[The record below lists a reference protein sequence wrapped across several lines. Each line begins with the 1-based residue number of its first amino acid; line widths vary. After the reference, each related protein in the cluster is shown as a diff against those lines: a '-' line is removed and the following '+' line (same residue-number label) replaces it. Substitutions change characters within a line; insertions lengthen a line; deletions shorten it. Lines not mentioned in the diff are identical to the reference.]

1 MRPLPELNIV
11 PFGGEKPKS
20 KKAIWGFR
28 IALVSLVAL
37 ILMCLIHRLGY
48 ISTTATF
55 NGIYAALLGG
65 LVALALSAWGLSNIL
80 RNNFVGMKHA
90 AMGLVVSALIV
101 GVPASNLPDFLL
113 LPNLNDI
120 STDIKEPPRFEALA
134 SVHSQGTDDDSQ
146 LLRLD
151 PKRQVSAYP
160 DIRPLVLKVSGE
172 NAYNLFKNATN
183 RLDWEIVTARSP
195 EGSDQPGLIEAV
207 DTSTLLG
214 LKSDIAIRIISDDM
228 RSLID
233 VRAASRSGDHDLG
246 QNADRIRQLFA
257 TVQKSMIENATW
269 SAASEGGGLDPRALK
284 GSADPQVKE
293 RESGPAPRQDPDL
306 QRQQT
311 IQNPHIISLDTPN
324 KKLVRTNTDNGNAR
338 LHPTSTRESEMSDPE
353 NIQLKKQIFEPS
365 DVIGAQQLSTKRASV
380 EPGSSESNLT
390 NDLIDDNSTAAFD
403 TYVPEE
409 DLDNITTVSPQ
420 DLQPVVKKYKKKPVR
435 RATSNWK
442 DLALP
447 SNTE

>member
-65 LVALALSAWGLSNIL
+65 SVALALSAWGLSNIL

-120 STDIKEPPRFEALA
+120 STDIKEPPRFEALV

-160 DIRPLVLKVSGE
+160 DIRPAGIEGFRVKTPTTSSRTRPAALIGKLLRHDRLKVP
-172 NAYNLFKNATN
+172 T
-183 RLDWEIVTARSP
+183 
-195 EGSDQPGLIEAV
+195 
-207 DTSTLLG
+207 
-214 LKSDIAIRIISDDM
+214 
-228 RSLID
+228 
-233 VRAASRSGDHDLG
+233 
-246 QNADRIRQLFA
+246 
-257 TVQKSMIENATW
+257 
-269 SAASEGGGLDPRALK
+269 
-284 GSADPQVKE
+284 
-293 RESGPAPRQDPDL
+293 
-306 QRQQT
+306 
-311 IQNPHIISLDTPN
+311 SLD
-324 KKLVRTNTDNGNAR
+324 
-338 LHPTSTRESEMSDPE
+338 
-353 NIQLKKQIFEPS
+353 
-365 DVIGAQQLSTKRASV
+365 
-380 EPGSSESNLT
+380 
-390 NDLIDDNSTAAFD
+390 
-403 TYVPEE
+403 
-409 DLDNITTVSPQ
+409 
-420 DLQPVVKKYKKKPVR
+420 
-435 RATSNWK
+435 
-442 DLALP
+442 
-447 SNTE
+447 